1 MEKRKDINN
10 KNHANSQDSELF
22 EDLDSSKE
30 SQNFPTKGLEHI
42 TQEYRNKLMAF
53 IQDKINSDG
62 FGCSSQLYNFALGL
76 NFNKMLKN
84 TDNK

>member
-30 SQNFPTKGLEHI
+30 SQNFPVKGLEHI
-42 TQEYRNKLMAF
+42 TQEY
-53 IQDKINSDG
+53 I
-62 FGCSSQLYNFALGL
+62 
-76 NFNKMLKN
+76 
-84 TDNK
+84 